1 MNAFKKIC
9 LILLL
14 IVGFF
19 IYDRVVFA
27 QGDNQIQQIQD
38 EIRKLE
44 QLIAETRDK
53 RTTLANQISY
63 MDSQIRLTELQI
75 SDTQNRID
83 SLQEEIVSLSSKIEK
98 LEGSL
103 SQLSQLLIQRIAE
116 TYKKGKI
123 TYLDLIFSASDFSN
137 FLSRLKYIQMVQ
149 SHDKKLMYEI
159 QEAKNTF
166 TEKRQLREEKKQEQ
180 ESLQERLLTQ
190 KATLDHQR
198 KEKEYIL
205 KITQNDEK
213 KYQGLREA
221 ALKELAQIQ
230 QAAAFLK
237 EGGTSVKVNK
247 GDAIG
252 IQGNTGYS
260 FGEHLHFGVYN
271 YSSID
276 SLPSDWYYNNY
287 TDPSSVLSSRNVEW
301 DEDCGNDGQRSV
313 GGGSWDWP
321 YKSDFRITQGY
332 GQTCYS
338 GTLYNGRPHPAY
350 DMAGSSGTTIHA
362 IESGDAYFCRNC
374 LNDGGNGVFI
384 FHSNGKMS
392 LYWHL
397 Q

>member
-1 MNAFKKIC
+1 MGT
-9 LILLL
+9 
-14 IVGFF
+14 V
-19 IYDRVVFA
+19 YA
-27 QGDNQIQQIQD
+27 QSDNQIQKIQD
-38 EIRKLE
+38 DIRELE
-44 QLIAETRDK
+44 KLIAETRDK

-213 KYQGLREA
+213 KYQQLKED

-237 EGGTSVKVNK
+237 EGGTAVKVNK

-271 YSSID
+271 YSSIE
-276 SLPSDWYYNNY
+276 SLPSDWYYNNH

-301 DEDCGNDGQRSV
+301 DEDCGNDGQRSM

-332 GQTCYS
+332 GQTCHS

-350 DMAGSSGTTIHA
+350 DMAGPAGTTIHA

-397 Q
+397 R